1 MEKSIFSEILD
12 KALKN
17 SASDIH
23 IGAGERPLMRVD
35 GLLRAAGETPLS
47 EEGFELMLGELGC
60 RGSEKFKKE
69 RELDFGCEI
78 TVNGAKTR
86 LRVNLSYSLGRP
98 AAAIRIIPPRV
109 RSIEELGLPPV
120 LKELAA
126 RRSGLFLVTGPSG
139 SGKSTTLAAMIEE
152 INASRA
158 VHIVTVED
166 PVEYVFEPKRAL
178 IHQREAWRDTRGFA
192 EALRRAMR
200 QDPDVIMIGEL
211 RDAETVGA
219 AVSAAETGHLVL
231 STLHAGGAASGADR
245 IAGFFPPS
253 AQPQIRA
260 RLAQILTGVMSLRLA
275 RRAGGGR
282 AAAAELLIATNA
294 VRSCMREGKN
304 AQLADI
310 MRSGAQLGMTTLEQS
325 LARLCR
331 DGAVDFDEA
340 LSLAQSPEELRS
352 CLAAL

>member
-47 EEGFELMLGELGC
+47 EEGFELMLEELGC

-78 TVNGAKTR
+78 TANGTKTR

-211 RDAETVGA
+211 RDAETVSA

-231 STLHAGGAASGADR
+231 STQHSGGAASGADR

-253 AQPQIRA
+253 GQPQIRA

-282 AAAAELLIATNA
+282 VAAAELLIATNA
-294 VRSCMREGKN
+294 VRSCIREGKN

-331 DGAVDFDEA
+331 EGAVDFDEA

>member
-35 GLLRAAGETPLS
+35 GLLRAAGETVLS
-47 EEGFELMLGELGC
+47 EEGFELMLEELDC
-60 RGSEKFKKE
+60 RGAEKFKKE

-78 TVNGAKTR
+78 TVNGEKTR
-86 LRVNLSYSLGRP
+86 LRVNLSYSLGLRVNLSYSLGRP

-158 VHIVTVED
+158 VHIVTIED

-178 IHQREAWRDTRGFA
+178 IHQREAGRDTSGFA
-192 EALRRAMR
+192 EAASPRRC
-200 QDPDVIMIGEL
+200 
-211 RDAETVGA
+211 A
-219 AVSAAETGHLVL
+219 A
-231 STLHAGGAASGADR
+231 R
-245 IAGFFPPS
+245 C
-253 AQPQIRA
+253 A
-260 RLAQILTGVMSLRLA
+260 RTP
-275 RRAGGGR
+275 
-282 AAAAELLIATNA
+282 T
-294 VRSCMREGKN
+294 
-304 AQLADI
+304 
-310 MRSGAQLGMTTLEQS
+310 
-325 LARLCR
+325 
-331 DGAVDFDEA
+331 
-340 LSLAQSPEELRS
+340 
-352 CLAAL
+352 

>member
-47 EEGFELMLGELGC
+47 EDGFELMLEELGC
-60 RGSEKFKKE
+60 SGSEKFKKE

-78 TVNGAKTR
+78 TVNGEKTR

-126 RRSGLFLVTGPSG
+126 GRSGLFLVTGPSG

-178 IHQREAWRDTRGFA
+178 IHQREAGRDTSGFA

-200 QDPDVIMIGEL
+200 QDPDVIMIGGRKRRRDGPSRPLDAAL
-211 RDAETVGA
+211 RRSGVRRGQNSGILPAVRPAADTRAARADSDRRHVAAPRAPFWGRTRRSSGA
-219 AVSAAETGHLVL
+219 SDRYERRQKLHTRGQKRAAGGHNALRRAARHD
-231 STLHAGGAASGADR
+231 HAGAE
-245 IAGFFPPS
+245 P
-253 AQPQIRA
+253 
-260 RLAQILTGVMSLRLA
+260 
-275 RRAGGGR
+275 R
-282 AAAAELLIATNA
+282 AAMPG
-294 VRSCMREGKN
+294 RRG
-304 AQLADI
+304 
-310 MRSGAQLGMTTLEQS
+310 R
-325 LARLCR
+325 
-331 DGAVDFDEA
+331 F
-340 LSLAQSPEELRS
+340 
-352 CLAAL
+352 

>member
-17 SASDIH
+17 SASDVH
-23 IGAGERPLMRVD
+23 IGVGEHPLMRVD
-35 GLLRAAGETPLS
+35 GFLRAAGERPFT
-47 EEGFELMLGELGC
+47 EKDFELALGELGC
-60 RGSEKFKKE
+60 RDAETFVKE
-69 RELDFGCEI
+69 RELDFGSEI
-78 TVNGAKTR
+78 TVNGEKTR

-98 AAAIRIIPPRV
+98 AAAIRVIAPRV
-109 RSIEELGLPPV
+109 RSIDELGLPPV

-126 RRSGLFLVTGPSG
+126 GRSGLFLVTGPSG

-152 INASRA
+152 INTRRA

-166 PVEYVFEPKRAL
+166 PVEYIFEPKRAL
-178 IHQREAWRDTRGFA
+178 IHQREAGRDTSGFA

-219 AVSAAETGHLVL
+219 AISAAETGHLVL
-231 STLHAGGAASGADR
+231 STLHTGGAAAGADR

-253 AQPQIRA
+253 GQPQIRA
-260 RLAQILTGVMSLRLA
+260 RLAQILTGVMSQRLA

-294 VRSCMREGKN
+294 VRSCIREGKS

-325 LARLCR
+325 LARLCAE
-331 DGAVDFDEA
+331 GAVDFEEA
-340 LSLAQSPEELRS
+340 LSLAPSPEELRS